1 MTTAIVGRTGSGKTY
16 AAKGMVEGT
25 LAAGERV
32 CIIDPTGAWWGLRA
46 PGAGAAFDVLIFGG
60 DHADVPLDPTMGE
73 KLADLIATA
82 AVPQCVID
90 VSAMSGGRRTHFLTD
105 LLETLFA
112 KNKAPLHLVMD
123 EADVMAPQ
131 NPMPDERRL
140 QGAVNQIVRR
150 GRIKGFRPIMIT
162 QRPAVLDKSVLSQI
176 DTLVAMR
183 LTSPQDRKAIE
194 TWVKGSAD
202 AEQAAPVLASLASL
216 PRGEGW
222 FWAPADDVLER
233 RQFPKIRSFDSSR
246 TPEPGEQLA
255 AVTSAPAGLD
265 EIRKLLTPPEPA
277 ALPAKGK
284 GAASRPANAE
294 EIAAAEAR
302 GEAAGYAAGYK
313 RGHAEGYALGL
324 HGARKT
330 LERIKEAVAE
340 RLATMDEA
348 TADAALPK
356 APRPAADLQR
366 ATAEKVEAR
375 DAPHKAKTPTDG
387 LTKPQYRVMAALGFW
402 TSIGFERPLREQVA
416 AVAGYA
422 PGSGNF
428 NNLLGSLKAK
438 GEISYPVPGTV
449 RIENSAR
456 VIDMSHEEAATALRG
471 VLSKPQLKL
480 VEALLGLPDAHVSR
494 IELAGRTGYAHGS
507 GNFNNL
513 VVSLRSISLI
523 SYPTNGMVA
532 LEDWVRRVL

>member
-202 AEQAAPVLASLASL
+202 ADQAAPVLASLASL

-284 GAASRPANAE
+284 GAAARPASAE
-294 EIAAAEAR
+294 EIAAAEQRGYDRGFTEGRAFAASAIGDALKSMRIVLQQAPDGIAATIAEMAR
-302 GEAAGYAAGYK
+302 AVPIAQPTVTEQIRRIDEPRAP
-313 RGHAEGYALGL
+313 
-324 HGARKT
+324 
-330 LERIKEAVAE
+330 ER
-340 RLATMDEA
+340 
-348 TADAALPK
+348 PK
-356 APRPAADLQR
+356 PRPAA
-366 ATAEKVEAR
+366 ASAGEM
-375 DAPHKAKTPTDG
+375 
-387 LTKPQYRVMAALGFW
+387 LTKPQARVMAALGFW

-416 AVAGYA
+416 AVAGYS
-422 PGSGNF
+422 PGSGGFNNLLGGLRAIGEIDYPEPGRVRIANFGREMDMTQEQAAASLRQVLSNPQAKIIDALLGISTAAVPRAQLADLTGYSAGSGGF
-428 NNLLGSLKAK
+428 NNLLGSLRTLCL
-438 GEISYPVPGTV
+438 IDYPAPG
-449 RIENSAR
+449 
-456 VIDMSHEEAATALRG
+456 
-471 VLSKPQLKL
+471 Q
-480 VEALLGLPDAHVSR
+480 
-494 IELAGRTGYAHGS
+494 
-507 GNFNNL
+507 
-513 VVSLRSISLI
+513 
-523 SYPTNGMVA
+523 VA

>member
-202 AEQAAPVLASLASL
+202 ADQAAPVLASLASL

-277 ALPAKGK
+277 VLPAKGK
-284 GAASRPANAE
+284 GAASRPTSAE
-294 EIAAAEAR
+294 EIAAAEKRGYERGYDAGRAYAADMMKRISAKFVEAR
-302 GEAAGYAAGYK
+302 KVFRSLDEIITAEAAGTAFHAGAAGAHEK
-313 RGHAEGYALGL
+313 PQAKPSSPAPQP
-324 HGARKT
+324 T
-330 LERIKEAVAE
+330 SS
-340 RLATMDEA
+340 
-348 TADAALPK
+348 DAMPV
-356 APRPAADLQR
+356 PAAS
-366 ATAEKVEAR
+366 
-375 DAPHKAKTPTDG
+375 G
-387 LTKPQYRVMAALGFW
+387 LTKPQARVMAALGFW

-416 AVAGYA
+416 AVAGYS
-422 PGSGNF
+422 PGSGGFNNLLGGLRAMGEIDYPEPGRVRIANFGREMDMTQEQAAASLRQVLSNPQAKIIDALLGISTPTVPRAQLADLTGYSAGSGGF
-428 NNLLGSLKAK
+428 NNLLGSLRTLCL
-438 GEISYPVPGTV
+438 IDYPAPG
-449 RIENSAR
+449 
-456 VIDMSHEEAATALRG
+456 
-471 VLSKPQLKL
+471 Q
-480 VEALLGLPDAHVSR
+480 
-494 IELAGRTGYAHGS
+494 
-507 GNFNNL
+507 
-513 VVSLRSISLI
+513 
-523 SYPTNGMVA
+523 VA